1 LLDFFMGK
9 DTKVKQIHQRLLQVE
24 AYWETWSFTSNKE
37 QIHFTDTIL
46 KENAWDWWTIEK
58 QKTSNLFE
66 VLIKKIFKLQLN
78 EIFMMHYLVFK
89 DEWSS

>member
-9 DTKVKQIHQRLLQVE
+9 DTKVKQIHQWLLQVE
-24 AYWETWSFTSNKE
+24 AYWETWCFTSNKE
-37 QIHFTDTIL
+37 QIHFTHTIL
-46 KENAWDWWTIEK
+46 KENSWDWWIIQK

-66 VLIKKIFKLQLN
+66 VLIKKKFKLQLN